1 MLNVYICGTYINP
14 MKDLL
19 DENVYKKIISSP
31 NNQKSFIFKNEFD
44 KGISF
49 YMYYLGRNDIGEKH
63 QEYIST
69 NCCVILTFLDK
80 EKNINILKSYSEK
93 KNDE

>member
-1 MLNVYICGTYINP
+1 MLNVYICGTYIKP

-44 KGISF
+44 KKISF
-49 YMYYLGRNDIGEKH
+49 SMYYLGRNDI
-63 QEYIST
+63 
-69 NCCVILTFLDK
+69 C
-80 EKNINILKSYSEK
+80 
-93 KNDE
+93 